1 MESLSATGKRPP
13 IFYEGVRMGLKLST
27 GLITVGCLL
36 MLMGLTLFSASVSQ
50 HQDDSILGAGILA
63 FSFGALLTAG
73 GIYMR
78 GRGLLASAAT
88 AAPKTQQKQQRSG
101 CDLCGIDTP
110 AVMCRAHQLHMCPTC
125 LARHFDARSCVYIP
139 SSRKPATKAAWA

>member
-1 MESLSATGKRPP
+1 
-13 IFYEGVRMGLKLST
+13 MGLKLST
-27 GLITVGCLL
+27 GLMTVGCLL

-50 HQDDSILGAGILA
+50 HQDDAILGAGICA

-73 GIYMR
+73 GIYLR
-78 GRGLLASAAT
+78 GRALLAEAGA
-88 AAPKTQQKQQRSG
+88 AAPKAQQQQQPRSG
-101 CDLCGIDTP
+101 CDLCGIETP

-139 SSRKPATKAAWA
+139 SSRKPAAKAAWA